1 MPRPFSDQPFTDFL
15 GQYEWAKEKFSQA
28 IQNNKN
34 IVLYGKG
41 GNGKS
46 HLTQE
51 HEFYNFF
58 EDYKYVLKEV
68 DYESKILEVKRGHN
82 G

>member
-1 MPRPFSDQPFTDFL
+1 MPRPFSSQPFTDFL

-41 GNGKS
+41 GMVNHILHKNM
-46 HLTQE
+46 
-51 HEFYNFF
+51 NFTIF
-58 EDYKYVLKEV
+58 LKIINMYVH
-68 DYESKILEVKRGHN
+68 I
-82 G
+82 